1 VKAYTLTYTGGGNAV
16 ATEVT
21 TIPANKPVLLNG
33 SGEVTFTG
41 TSAAVNAEA
50 TNVDGAMTGVF
61 KAGTVPQNSYVL
73 QNGTYGVGFYKVTT
87 DNIAINPFRAY
98 LTAQTGGAA
107 RLNIIFPEEATGIK
121 TVQGEG
127 FMTKGS
133 ETYNLQGQRVA
144 QPVKGL
150 YIQGGRKVIKK

>member
-1 VKAYTLTYTGGGNAV
+1 M
-16 ATEVT
+16 ATEVKG
-21 TIPANKPVLLNG
+21 TIPANTPVLLNG

-50 TNVDGAMTGVF
+50 TNVNGAMTGVF
-61 KAGTVPQNSYVL
+61 VAGTVPQNSYVL
-73 QNGTYGVGFYKVTT
+73 QNGTSGVCLYKVTT
-87 DNIAINPFRAY
+87 DDIAINPFRAY
-98 LTAQTGGAA
+98 LTAQPDGAA
-107 RLNIIFPEEATGIK
+107 RLNIIFPEEITGIK

-144 QPVKGL
+144 EPVKGL